1 MKPVRTG
8 LVAAMLGA
16 VKSGGPGLGATAT
29 GDARPGC
36 DGGEEGEVAMS
47 LYYSFL

>member
-16 VKSGGPGLGATAT
+16 VKSGGLAWGQPQPAALARDAT
-29 GDARPGC
+29 
-36 DGGEEGEVAMS
+36 EEKKEKS
-47 LYYSFL
+47 R